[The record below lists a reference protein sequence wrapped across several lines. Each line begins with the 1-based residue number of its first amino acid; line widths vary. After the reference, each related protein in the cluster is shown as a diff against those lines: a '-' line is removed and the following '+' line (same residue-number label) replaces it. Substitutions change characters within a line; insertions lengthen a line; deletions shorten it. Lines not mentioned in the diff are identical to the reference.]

1 MNHFRTAIALGLV
14 LLAAVSAYAACPT
27 TPPTYYL
34 QVTYAG
40 TNCSSSFYGGTCALA
55 QPVEFTASYVGYGD
69 PAQPC
74 DVITWNYGDG
84 TTETK
89 PAGVMTGTHS
99 YATAG
104 PYPITM
110 TVTNSLGSRNYFYST
125 PNIAVANGYF
135 QLYDSYS
142 CCSSN
147 PVKEG

>member
-1 MNHFRTAIALGLV
+1 MNHYRTAIALGLV

-104 PYPITM
+104 TYPITM
-110 TVTNSLGSRNYFYST
+110 TVTNSLG
-125 PNIAVANGYF
+125 IA
-135 QLYDSYS
+135 
-142 CCSSN
+142 
-147 PVKEG
+147 PVGGVDDLELPVDTARMRAVQAAYASVPWDVI